1 MKKIKNKKEKIM
13 LSIVFVLIIF
23 LGFKSIYL
31 DPINIDEINDEQ
43 KRFAKDID
51 QLIKQKYDNKFIV
64 YRLTNIEK
72 EVKEEKIVFVGKIRK
87 YILGYFPFSNTLV
100 KIKYD
105 KGDNY
110 GEKNTR

>member
-1 MKKIKNKKEKIM
+1 MRKIKNKKEKIM
-13 LSIVFVLIIF
+13 LSIIFFLIIF
-23 LGFKSIYL
+23 LGFKSFYL
-31 DPINIDEINDEQ
+31 DPIDVNEINDEQ

-51 QLIKQKYDNKFIV
+51 QLIKQKYDNKIIV
-64 YRLTNIEK
+64 YRLTDIKK
-72 EVKEEKIVFVGKIRK
+72 EIKEEKVVFIGNIRK